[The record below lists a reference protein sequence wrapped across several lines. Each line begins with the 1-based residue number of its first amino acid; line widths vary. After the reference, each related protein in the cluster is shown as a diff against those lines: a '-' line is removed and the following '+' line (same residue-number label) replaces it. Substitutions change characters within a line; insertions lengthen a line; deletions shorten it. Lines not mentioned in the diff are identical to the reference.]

1 MGGGAANARALDS
14 GPPSSST
21 YGGTDDLSV
30 VVEALTAT
38 TQSLKEDLARE
49 RETNEA
55 FRTSTLKHQRAK
67 RESRDDR
74 SSPDAPDARR
84 SLAFPER
91 PSLGD
96 RARRLFASTPFILG
110 VLALMFVGLIFSV
123 SRGDAFHA
131 ASRDGADDADLA
143 LFETELDEL
152 RRSTEISRDD
162 WKTRVST
169 QMWSANQR
177 GARRRSP
184 RANPRTRRSRKR
196 RRRNRR
202 RGVAST
208 TDAAPPRN
216 DADAETPA
224 ANATRDMAMRAEATS
239 ADELPVASTGLRET
253 GERDAADAASEV
265 EAEPKAEPKAEGRR
279 RRGRRRRVEAEVEP
293 EAEATP
299 TPKSKTTPTPK
310 SKTTTTSKSKATPT
324 SKSKTTPTPKSKATP
339 TSKSSKTTSKKDP
352 ASSSGASRSAR
363 EALERAETISS
374 SLARHE
380 SWARKMSMRLDEYDD
395 KLTRL
400 NDALERKRDSDSHSD
415 LIVSPEVKLGVE
427 KVRRWEERAATRLA
441 ESRGRSEEA
450 MRQAETLRR
459 SAASL
464 PEDDDS
470 DAEFRGR
477 SRGGFAIAASHS
489 ARR

>member
-152 RRSTEISRDD
+152 RRSNRDLTRRLEDSSLDPDVVRESARRATPESASEPEDETES
-162 WKTRVST
+162 KKEEKE
-169 QMWSANQR
+169 SA
-177 GARRRSP
+177 ARRR
-184 RANPRTRRSRKR
+184 
-196 RRRNRR
+196 
-202 RGVAST
+202 V
-208 TDAAPPRN
+208 D
-216 DADAETPA
+216 D
-224 ANATRDMAMRAEATS
+224 
-239 ADELPVASTGLRET
+239 
-253 GERDAADAASEV
+253 
-265 EAEPKAEPKAEGRR
+265 GRR
-279 RRGRRRRVEAEVEP
+279 A
-293 EAEATP
+293 
-299 TPKSKTTPTPK
+299 
-310 SKTTTTSKSKATPT
+310 
-324 SKSKTTPTPKSKATP
+324 
-339 TSKSSKTTSKKDP
+339 D
-352 ASSSGASRSAR
+352 
-363 EALERAETISS
+363 LEE
-374 SLARHE
+374 
-380 SWARKMSMRLDEYDD
+380 
-395 KLTRL
+395 
-400 NDALERKRDSDSHSD
+400 
-415 LIVSPEVKLGVE
+415 
-427 KVRRWEERAATRLA
+427 
-441 ESRGRSEEA
+441 
-450 MRQAETLRR
+450 
-459 SAASL
+459 
-464 PEDDDS
+464 
-470 DAEFRGR
+470 
-477 SRGGFAIAASHS
+477 
-489 ARR
+489 